1 MAHGM
6 LLSLRL
12 FLEGVEVDVVSAQ
25 VSGGLNQPAQ
35 AQIEIPNAVAASGL
49 LPRTLVHLFF
59 MQTQWEVDEVGAS
72 ASRADVNDPRQW
84 KLLFAGEV
92 VSMSFAKAGGS
103 RTNYLICQDFSSY
116 WQAAQLYWGTGNNSF
131 NAYKKVI
138 MMGASQL
145 TTGATK
151 VQSGG
156 ALADLLAAKP
166 TTIPALSG
174 VLGGIVSLL
183 EASTGVYGKSG
194 KYRGVNDFMS
204 QAEVRLH
211 LTRMIAAHPDD
222 DTSSVFLRYGDLS
235 SYFRRL
241 TSAVRG
247 TATFMDLT
255 ATFLSKIHHSWA
267 SVLAPPFVA
276 SGSAATVKQLV
287 YIKNPK
293 KDSDTELSKWVE
305 RIQNTRDALGRRF
318 EEMTKEEDAS
328 IKATGKAVINYS
340 SESSKKFAEELQKAA
355 LVDGVPPAAQDKVQG
370 YVGNQVEL
378 GKVSVAVANNAK
390 TAASKRTLVNVTGG
404 LAKAAEAIDDLRL
417 MVTQKD
423 GVFKE
428 QTTTRV
434 TETQLKL
441 EAALA
446 SIKTGSNAATKVVT
460 TSTTIDSRLN
470 MFLFMPDL
478 YMVPPPKC
486 NVLFPDHYM
495 SVQFSRSWLTEVTRL
510 WMFGQT
516 TAGSETSVGY
526 FSPNTSILKGPKAA
540 DAATA
545 AQEGLSFLMRHE
557 IFTGPV
563 PAIEALGDI
572 AVFKK
577 NHAGQVAASKS
588 NSGNKVGDPT
598 GSEIAGQAR
607 YSAQEHLQRAANY
620 LFFAKRFEGRT
631 ITISAK
637 FSPQV
642 IPGLPMLV
650 LDPPV
655 GMSSLQTGEVSVPE
669 QRGQHYVGLVAS
681 VSHSISPN
689 GAGTTITLV
698 KCRYHNE
705 GLDLFAQ
712 DGREVDPDTGVLDY
726 KKRIVK
732 YVPAKKRPHKGILV
746 QPITNERPS
755 TSREILDYM
764 ARAERPGAEYI
775 EESKEYGTTDLGRE
789 AVTTVY
795 KHPKTGHKVT
805 VQLKTV
811 VYGGRT
817 GQGSNLVD
825 APDTPF
831 TGASR
836 QDEAFAFGAP
846 VEFEVTTL
854 SDAKKAVSSKDLS
867 FTFEATATPPWF
879 ASIYLPSKVGNAYY
893 QVIAG
898 CGSVVDDALFASD
911 TNEGDT
917 LEISV
922 PTANGSTVVKIP
934 AEYAL
939 PAVSTHDAA
948 EQLADVWKGLKE
960 TNANVPLFVD
970 NYTARK
976 YANMVDILGTENPWL
991 RTKSG
996 LPDEVLANP
1005 VEGFHGNAYGNIT
1018 GMRKYDGN
1026 ALEEAP
1032 TIPRLSPRGIKPPTL
1047 RTISPDADPR
1057 QARYN
1062 AVVRY
1067 VAEISRLRSSLGG

>member
-222 DTSSVFLRYGDLS
+222 DTSSVFLRYGELS

-620 LFFAKRFEGRT
+620 IFFAKRFEGRT
-631 ITISAK
+631 ITINAK

-726 KKRIVK
+726 KKRIVRYK
-732 YVPAKKRPHKGILV
+732 EVANKKTGILTTGV
-746 QPITNERPS
+746 TPLPS
-755 TSREILDYM
+755 K
-764 ARAERPGAEYI
+764 APGGFAKFSGPQTEKDMLEFMSNTQNPGEGYI
-775 EESKEYGTTDLGRE
+775 EESVDYGKDDAGFN
-789 AVTTVY
+789 AKTTVW
-795 KHPKTGHKVT
+795 KHAKTNKKLTVT
-805 VQLKTV
+805 VKDV
-811 VYGGRT
+811 S
-817 GQGSNLVD
+817 GQGPTTYGVVN
-825 APDTPF
+825 PT
-831 TGASR
+831 
-836 QDEAFAFGAP
+836 
-846 VEFEVTTL
+846 FEVITKGEP
-854 SDAKKAVSSKDLS
+854 KKVVSSKDLS

-879 ASIYLPSKVGNAYY
+879 ASIYLPSKIGNAYY

-970 NYTARK
+970 NYTTRK